1 MQKFG
6 VWSQELNGYLWWQK
20 STGSSELCHPHHVIV
35 KALLL
40 QSYHRLVLSFPWVD
54 QARWEEHGTV
64 EHLHLRP
71 SLWWLFSFGKASYS
85 LSDHQ
90 SLLFFSWS
98 LMQNSLS
105 LNRPFLLPF
114 QLRWRCGGTAIP
126 GKSTGLLMGAVRSP
140 PWIRVGRAARS
151 SFMRR
156 VVFSSPSLAAFP
168 GKRYVGKNR
177 IFPPPMWVRTSQEA
191 MGNSLKA
198 SWRNDDAR
206 AAQTSPRESLNCSL
220 WSICSLILSSSCCS
234 SVVAVWC
241 RSGEKLGA
249 FHMIGGFGCRDWSV
263 EKLWGLLLA
272 IWELNG

>member
-1 MQKFG
+1 MSSSRPCCCRVTIDLYFLFH
-6 VWSQELNGYLWWQK
+6 ELTRRDEKNM
-20 STGSSELCHPHHVIV
+20 V
-35 KALLL
+35 
-40 QSYHRLVLSFPWVD
+40 RLSISIFLPVYDDCSHS
-54 QARWEEHGTV
+54 RK
-64 EHLHLRP
+64 LHAH
-71 SLWWLFSFGKASYS
+71 SLISK
-85 LSDHQ
+85 

-126 GKSTGLLMGAVRSP
+126 GKSTGLLMRAVRAP
-140 PWIRVGRAARS
+140 PWIRVGRAARW

-156 VVFSSPSLAAFP
+156 VVFSSPPLAAFP

-177 IFPPPMWVRTSQEA
+177 IFPPPMWVRSSQEA
-191 MGNSLKA
+191 MGNCLKA

-206 AAQTSPRESLNCSL
+206 AAQTSPREPLNCSL

-234 SVVAVWC
+234 SVVVVWC

-263 EKLWGLLLA
+263 EKLWGFLLA